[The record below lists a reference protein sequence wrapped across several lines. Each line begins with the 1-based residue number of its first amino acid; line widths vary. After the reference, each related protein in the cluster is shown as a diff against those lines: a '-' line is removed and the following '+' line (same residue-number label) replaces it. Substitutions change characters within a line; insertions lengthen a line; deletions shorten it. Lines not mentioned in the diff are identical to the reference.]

1 MRPRPKRQIKDA
13 DKIEKGEA
21 FTHSL
26 NQPFV
31 MDVSI
36 DCECESESTALNR
49 FSNVFIAVMTFRS
62 RPTRG
67 RSRRLTVD
75 MY

>member
-1 MRPRPKRQIKDA
+1 MPPRPKRQIKDA

-21 FTHSL
+21 FTHFL

-36 DCECESESTALNR
+36 DCECESESTALN
-49 FSNVFIAVMTFRS
+49 
-62 RPTRG
+62 
-67 RSRRLTVD
+67 
-75 MY
+75 